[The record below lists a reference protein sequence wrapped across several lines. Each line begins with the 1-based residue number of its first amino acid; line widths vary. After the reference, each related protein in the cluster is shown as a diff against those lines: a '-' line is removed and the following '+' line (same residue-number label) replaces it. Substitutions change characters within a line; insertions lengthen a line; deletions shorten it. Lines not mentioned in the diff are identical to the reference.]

1 MDGLWSCLVICQETH
16 CIAQGTH
23 YSVMTYMRKES
34 RVYICICVTD
44 SLCYAEETHI
54 LNQLYFNIYIF
65 FKTVVV
71 LLLKTSFF
79 FFFLIQCDEI
89 LFLQS
94 AAEILLMEN
103 CIYFGKYLKYL
114 SDLSDQNRKSRV

>member
-1 MDGLWSCLVICQETH
+1 
-16 CIAQGTH
+16 
-23 YSVMTYMRKES
+23 MTYMRKES

-44 SLCYAEETHI
+44 TLCYAEETHI

-65 FKTVVV
+65 FKKTVVV

-79 FFFLIQCDEI
+79 LIQCSEI
-89 LFLQS
+89 LFLES
-94 AAEILLMEN
+94 AAKILLMEN

-114 SDLSDQNRKSRV
+114 SDLSVQNRKSRV